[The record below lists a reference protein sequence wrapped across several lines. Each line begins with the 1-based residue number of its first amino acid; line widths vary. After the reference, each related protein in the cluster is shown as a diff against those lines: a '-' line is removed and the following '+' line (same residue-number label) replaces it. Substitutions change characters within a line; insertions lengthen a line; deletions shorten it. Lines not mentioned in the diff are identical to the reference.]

1 MKTGSP
7 EWYKSRRYRIGG
19 SEIAS
24 VLEQNPYPGG
34 GRADLYYLKR
44 GIVAPSAP
52 TPDMLR
58 GIALEPVIAAHYQAA
73 YPKQILVY
81 PQKQHYRLKE
91 YPFWTATPDG
101 LINDMSLAEG
111 EFHFG
116 IAEFKCPRPE
126 TFRRIER
133 DGISAMYIL
142 QCQWYLINS
151 AWAFC
156 ELYIF
161 NPVDW
166 GETIT
171 YRVEPDAEIQAWQL
185 REAKEF
191 ARCVKK
197 GVYPDYPVETMTI
210 KKHPVPGIA
219 NVEEL
224 PNAEEWQRVMGRLA
238 EGRVALKGAQDFW
251 DAAQGEAEVLMGE
264 DILVQGYG
272 GRISNPYVE
281 GSLRLD
287 EPLLKTKH
295 PDLDLDEYR
304 KQGKPHRQFRFTA
317 LNNKEK

>member
-7 EWYKSRRYRIGG
+7 EWYKARRFKLGG

-224 PNAEEWQRVMGRLA
+224 PNAEEWQRVMGLLGEAQTASQEADGVYATAQDTAKGLMPEFGIYQGFKGRIA
-238 EGRVALKGAQDFW
+238 YTMNEGRTTTDWKRLQATHPEIDLSSYETKG
-251 DAAQGEAEVLMGE
+251 ESYPM
-264 DILVQGYG
+264 
-272 GRISNPYVE
+272 
-281 GSLRLD
+281 
-287 EPLLKTKH
+287 
-295 PDLDLDEYR
+295 
-304 KQGKPHRQFRFTA
+304 FRFTPQR
-317 LNNKEK
+317 EER